1 MKKFFNKSGAG
12 FTHTPK
18 LGVMS
23 RRDSGFT
30 LIELLVVIAIIAIL
44 STIVLASLNGAR
56 AKAKNARI
64 RSEIANMRAQA
75 ELFYGQSDRL
85 SYSGVCAGLFG
96 GTGNAST
103 VTGTADYTLAK
114 LLNSVQSS
122 GSVPAC
128 NDSSGDSWSVSAQLQ
143 GDDSTNRFCADS
155 TGFAGLGNNNNGTSP
170 TCDGTQ
176 GTPIIPG
183 GGSSTN

>member
-1 MKKFFNKSGAG
+1 MKKFFNKSGA
-12 FTHTPK
+12 
-18 LGVMS
+18 
-23 RRDSGFT
+23 GFT

-96 GTGNAST
+96 GQGTAST
-103 VTGTADYTLAK
+103 VGGTADYTLAR
-114 LLNSVQSS
+114 LLNSVESS
-122 GSVPAC
+122 GSTPAC
-128 NDSSGDSWSVSAQLQ
+128 NDASGDSWSVSAQLQ
-143 GDDSTNRFCADS
+143 GDDSGMRFCADAS
-155 TGFAGLGNNNNGTSP
+155 GFAGLGDNNGGTSP

-176 GTPIIPG
+176 GTGIIIPPPT
-183 GGSSTN
+183 S